1 MDNARVPRDAYYL
14 IDVTLRTD
22 FKFKI
27 ASRGYNLKSWLDFQ
41 KTMDVKKVTYNEV
54 TLEEYNKL
62 MFAAQQSDIRYRG
75 LDDGRY
81 SMRSENVFR
90 PQPKKEFDAVDYLKN
105 LMKKPR

>member
-14 IDVTLRTD
+14 IEVTLRTD

-54 TLEEYNKL
+54 TLEEYNKYAV
-62 MFAAQQSDIRYRG
+62 FKANTEPSTAIR
-75 LDDGRY
+75 D
-81 SMRSENVFR
+81 
-90 PQPKKEFDAVDYLKN
+90 
-105 LMKKPR
+105 